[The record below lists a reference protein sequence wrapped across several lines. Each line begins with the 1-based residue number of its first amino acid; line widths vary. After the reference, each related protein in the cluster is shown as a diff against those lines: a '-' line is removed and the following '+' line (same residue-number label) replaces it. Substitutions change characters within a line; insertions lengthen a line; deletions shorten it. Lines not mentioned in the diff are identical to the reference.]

1 MLKNF
6 VDCLYSFVN
15 TIPTTEIE
23 KNKDV
28 VKTLIT
34 KYEKQIALTHL
45 CHKAITRYADKFDDD
60 SFNHMLDFEITGDK
74 KIGNVSKGK
83 TEANFVFIETD
94 NERIYAN
101 RYDFI
106 ECSNW
111 LDWKNLQ
118 NGQLVS
124 FEIGTNQQGNC
135 AKNIKLININNK

>member
-1 MLKNF
+1 
-6 VDCLYSFVN
+6 LYSFVN
-15 TIPTTEIE
+15 ALPTTEIE
-23 KNKDV
+23 NYKSL
-28 VKTLIT
+28 VKALIK

-45 CHKAITRYADKFDDD
+45 CHKAIARYADKFDDN
-60 SFNHMLDFEITGDK
+60 SFNHMLDYEISGDK

-83 TEANFVFIETD
+83 TEVNFVFIESD
-94 NERIYAN
+94 SERIYAN

-106 ECSNW
+106 DCSNW

-124 FEIGTNQQGNC
+124 YEVGTNPQGEC